1 MVEEESV
8 EEVVEPPPK
17 QALPLLLQ
25 LIPGDQQ
32 VVFELHYKYLYLLLL
47 VQEWQQM
54 EWVEAE
60 VAALIPE
67 VEAQFL
73 PQICFFHGVYIGR
86 NIECNSFMTF

>member
-73 PQICFFHGVYIGR
+73 PQICSFHPA
-86 NIECNSFMTF
+86 FA